1 MLRGDHPVP
10 VRLRALLLT
19 ALLGIGAAALVA
31 LGNPGNMG
39 LCGACFLRDLGGAL
53 KLHQAAAAIFRP
65 EIPGIVFGALAFSL
79 LTGRHVG
86 RSGSHA
92 VARFVL
98 CLAMGIG
105 SLVFLGCPFRLLQ
118 RLGGGDLSAWLAF
131 PGFLGGVWLGTQF
144 ERRGYSIGRT
154 SEVPLA
160 VGLTGP
166 VVVGLLLAL
175 FLWGS
180 VLAGPGPGGDGPPAH
195 ASWTWALGIGGLAGA
210 ILSAT
215 GFCAIRAGREVFKGP
230 RWMLLAACVLVL
242 AYAATAMATG
252 RFQFGLE
259 GQPVAHGDWLWNTAA
274 LVLVGLCGVLAGG
287 CPVRQVV
294 MAGEGNGDALVGVAG
309 LVVGGSLAHGL
320 GLASVPAGPAGPGGA
335 TAAGAVATCLL
346 LVLVLVYGFA
356 MARPQPVPQPPA

>member
-10 VRLRALLLT
+10 VRLRALLFT
-19 ALLGIGAAALVA
+19 ALLGIGAALLVA

-65 EIPGIVFGALAFSL
+65 EVPGIVFGALAFSL

-98 CLAMGIG
+98 CTAMGIG

-118 RLGGGDLSAWLAF
+118 RLGGGDLNAWLAL
-131 PGFLGGVWLGTQF
+131 PGFLGGVWLGTRF

-166 VVVGLLLAL
+166 VVLGLLLGL

-180 VLAGPGPGGDGPPAH
+180 VLAGPGPGADGPPAH
-195 ASWTWALGIGGLAGA
+195 AFWTWALVVGGLAGA

-252 RFQFGLE
+252 RFHLGLE
-259 GQPVAHGDWLWNTAA
+259 GQPVAHGDWPWNLLA

-320 GLASVPAGPAGPGGA
+320 GLASVPAGPAGAGGA

-346 LVLVLVYGFA
+346 LVLVLAYGFA
-356 MARPQPVPQPPA
+356 MARPQPASQASA